1 MDPHLIDGFKYDL
14 RLYVLVTS
22 YDPLRIFLYNE
33 GLVRFATI
41 KYSKDPEHLSEKLIH
56 LTNFSLNKN
65 NENYVYNKEAEE
77 DGVGSK
83 WSLSALK
90 RKFEIMKLDYDEM
103 MDNVKDLIIKTL
115 IAIQPHILDKLKK

>member
-1 MDPHLIDGFKYDL
+1 MNPHLIDGFKYDL

-22 YDPLRIFLYNE
+22 YDPLKIFLYNE

-41 KYSKDPEHLSEKLIH
+41 KYSNDPEHLSEKLIH

-65 NENYVYNKEAEE
+65 NDNYVYNKEADE

-90 RKFEIMKLDYDEM
+90 RKFEMLKLDYDEM
-103 MDNVKDLIIKTL
+103 MENIKDLIIKTL
-115 IAIQPHILDKLKK
+115 IAIQPHILDKLEK